1 MHYFFCCTISSYLSL
16 FSSRTYEDFSV
27 RGEISGIVQD
37 IAALYEILKG
47 AKNPADLLMVSIRW
61 MEQGAQAM
69 DFP

>member
-1 MHYFFCCTISSYLSL
+1 MGHLPTPVFLVIFLYFPVKHMKISQC
-16 FSSRTYEDFSV
+16 EV
-27 RGEISGIVQD
+27 RFPVSVQD